1 MYIVL
6 ILVRNTLEF
15 ERSVQEGRYFTM
27 SGKERPIYLSRQ
39 TILSAG
45 EGTTIV

>member
-1 MYIVL
+1 
-6 ILVRNTLEF
+6 
-15 ERSVQEGRYFTM
+15 M

-45 EGTTIV
+45 EGTTIGWLWRKGGGEEREIDPVLL